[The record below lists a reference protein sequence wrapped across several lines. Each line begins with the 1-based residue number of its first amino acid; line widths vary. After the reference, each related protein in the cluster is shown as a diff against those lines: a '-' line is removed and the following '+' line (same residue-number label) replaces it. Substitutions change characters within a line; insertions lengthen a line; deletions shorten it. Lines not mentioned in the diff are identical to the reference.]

1 MIKIKFKGDAVLA
14 AIAGISICLALSFG
28 IYVGCKVTAANK
40 DVEIMDLQ
48 ARVETANGSLAEA
61 NVELA
66 QYEKSKERMIAWSG
80 LASFYAD
87 AHHGKRTASGYR
99 FDMNAFTAAHRTL
112 PFGSLVLVLDTRR
125 FTWTLVEINDRGP
138 AEWTERDID
147 LSRAAARQLGME
159 RDGVIPALMLTVQ
172 GRPST
177 QD

>member
-1 MIKIKFKGDAVLA
+1 MKRIMPILWS
-14 AIAGISICLALSFG
+14 IALIVALGLG
-28 IYVGCKVTAANK
+28 IYAGYKVTAANK
-40 DVEIMDLQ
+40 DTEMMDLRAQ
-48 ARVETANGSLAEA
+48 VETANASLADV
-61 NVELA
+61 NTELA
-66 QYEKSKERMIAWSG
+66 QNRATFVAWSG

-87 AHHGKRTASGYR
+87 AHHGKRTASGSR

-125 FTWTLVEINDRGP
+125 FTWTLVEITDRGP

-172 GRPST
+172 GRPSKG
-177 QD
+177 D

>member
-1 MIKIKFKGDAVLA
+1 MKDHDWTWIFVGIVVLVIVGI
-14 AIAGISICLALSFG
+14 AIFAGHN
-28 IYVGCKVTAANK
+28 VTAANK
-40 DVEIMDLQ
+40 DVEIANLEAQ
-48 ARVETANGSLAEA
+48 LETANASLTD
-61 NVELA
+61 LA
-66 QYEKSKERMIAWSG
+66 VQVTQSEQRMIAWAG
-80 LASFYAD
+80 LASFYAEK
-87 AHHGKRTASGYR
+87 HHGKRTASGER

-125 FTWTLVEINDRGP
+125 FTWTLVEITDRGP

-159 RDGVIPALMLTVQ
+159 RDGIIPALMLTVK

>member
-1 MIKIKFKGDAVLA
+1 MLGA
-14 AIAGISICLALSFG
+14 
-28 IYVGCKVTAANK
+28 KVTAANK
-40 DVEIMDLQ
+40 DTEIMDVRAALEA
-48 ARVETANGSLAEA
+48 ARASLADA
-61 NVELA
+61 NIELEQNKA
-66 QYEKSKERMIAWSG
+66 TVITWTG

-87 AHHGKRTASGYR
+87 AHHGKLTASGSR

-112 PFGSLVLVLDTRR
+112 PFGSLVLVLDIRR
-125 FTWTLVEINDRGP
+125 FTWTLVEITDRGP

-159 RDGVIPALMLTVQ
+159 RDGVILALMLMVQ

>member
-1 MIKIKFKGDAVLA
+1 MKSLSWFAWAIIVVLA
-14 AIAGISICLALSFG
+14 LGLF
-28 IYVGCKVTAANK
+28 IYVGHKVTAAYK
-40 DVEIMDLQ
+40 DTELMDLQ
-48 ARVETANGSLAEA
+48 VQLETARASLADA
-61 NVELA
+61 NIELA
-66 QYEKSKERMIAWSG
+66 QNRAMIIAWSG

-87 AHHGKRTASGYR
+87 AHHGKRTASGSR

-112 PFGSLVLVLDTRR
+112 PFGSLVLVLDIRR
-125 FTWTLVEINDRGP
+125 FTWTLVEITDRGP